1 MGIHAA
7 AAVRRR
13 GISRLPAASA
23 SLESRFLR
31 EQPRAE
37 LAAPAWK
44 YTLTVGKKGVS
55 FDTKLP
61 KKQYKT
67 KWIIAEKA

>member
-1 MGIHAA
+1 MKGDGLKWQDFT
-7 AAVRRR
+7 VT
-13 GISRLPAASA
+13 AASRP
-23 SLESRFLR
+23 SRMGC
-31 EQPRAE
+31 EGAE

>member
-1 MGIHAA
+1 MYERPVVTIFRRLGSAA
-7 AAVRRR
+7 Q
-13 GISRLPAASA
+13 L
-23 SLESRFLR
+23 
-31 EQPRAE
+31 
-37 LAAPAWK
+37 
-44 YTLTVGKKGVS
+44 KGAS

>member
-13 GISRLPAASA
+13 GISRLPAAPAWNLDS
-23 SLESRFLR
+23 S
-31 EQPRAE
+31 
-37 LAAPAWK
+37 AWK
-44 YTLTVGKKGVS
+44 YTLTLGKKGAS

>member
-1 MGIHAA
+1 MH
-7 AAVRRR
+7 
-13 GISRLPAASA
+13 SRNPSSA

-31 EQPRAE
+31 EHE

-61 KKQYKT
+61 KKQYNT

>member
-1 MGIHAA
+1 MPPGA
-7 AAVRRR
+7 
-13 GISRLPAASA
+13 G
-23 SLESRFLR
+23 
-31 EQPRAE
+31 AE
-37 LAAPAWK
+37 LAAQPPAWK
-44 YTLTVGKKGVS
+44 YTLTLGKKGAS

>member
-13 GISRLPAASA
+13 GISRIPAAPAWNLDS
-23 SLESRFLR
+23 SRR
-31 EQPRAE
+31 EHE